1 MYPLVDAIHVL
12 LKGRPWDYAFCGGWA
27 IDLFLGWQTRRHSDV
42 DLLAYWPDRDRLIE
56 DMMALGFTVYE
67 MLGGGLAH
75 RITDV
80 RVQRRIKRN
89 IFCIR
94 QGCDLVR
101 LKEAGEPEI
110 FAIDFRR
117 IGQTQPDFLEFLF
130 NDRTPE
136 EFLYARDPSIRR
148 DRRKAILS
156 AGGGPV
162 PGPGAGPA
170 VQSHRHPAGGLPA
183 GLRAG
188 GGADGQRAESL
199 AGRRPRPP
207 LPAGAS
213 LDRGAGRRGFRPV
226 TIRGERAGAPPPT
239 GSRRIQ
245 SNGRAALRMKA
256 ARPLLFDLPLTVAG
270 FGREAG
276 SSPACPAAHIPAR
289 LIPAGRPG

>member
-27 IDLFLGWQTRRHSDV
+27 IDLFLGRQTRRHSDV
-42 DLLAYWPDRDRLIE
+42 DLLAYWPDRDRMIE
-56 DMMALGFTVYE
+56 DMKALGFTVYE

-156 AGGGPV
+156 TGGIPYLTPELCLLYKSTDIQREGYQQDCEQAAARMDSEQKARLAGALARLYPQGHPWI
-162 PGPGAGPA
+162 A
-170 VQSHRHPAGGLPA
+170 VLD
-183 GLRAG
+183 
-188 GGADGQRAESL
+188 GGAFT
-199 AGRRPRPP
+199 P
-207 LPAGAS
+207 
-213 LDRGAGRRGFRPV
+213 
-226 TIRGERAGAPPPT
+226 
-239 GSRRIQ
+239 
-245 SNGRAALRMKA
+245 
-256 ARPLLFDLPLTVAG
+256 
-270 FGREAG
+270 
-276 SSPACPAAHIPAR
+276 
-289 LIPAGRPG
+289 